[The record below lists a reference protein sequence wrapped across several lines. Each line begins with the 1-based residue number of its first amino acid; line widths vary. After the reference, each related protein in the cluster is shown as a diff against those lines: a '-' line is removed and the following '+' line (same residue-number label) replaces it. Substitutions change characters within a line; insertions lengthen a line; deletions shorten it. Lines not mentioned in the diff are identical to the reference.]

1 MKKMTL
7 FKMIPV
13 FAFVFMTIM
22 MIGMSIA
29 ANELYDWV
37 PQGYCY
43 GTGCYLGGKRPG
55 NFYQAAFSYD
65 VTLVGF
71 IFMMISTVVLLA
83 TIIVWIFILIK
94 KTIKPS
100 QFTFAIVMGSIMS
113 FTMLMMAIF
122 VAACL
127 EIEDAAGMI
136 PCGFLAMLAAVSLIP
151 YSVIIR
157 KKIRNGEIT
166 ADGVMATAGRPSPA
180 PVQSSKEDTWVCP
193 DCGAE
198 VSGKFCIKC
207 GAKRPEAK
215 TWKCPNCGAECDDKF
230 KFCMKCGTKKP
241 E

>member
-7 FKMIPV
+7 FKVIPV

-43 GTGCYLGGKRPG
+43 GTGCYTGGNRPG
-55 NFYQAAFSYD
+55 NFYQAAFACD

-83 TIIVWIFILIK
+83 TLIVWIFILIK

-100 QFTFAIVMGSIMS
+100 QFTFLIVMASIMS
-113 FTMLMMAIF
+113 FTMLMMAVF

-127 EIEDAAGMI
+127 QIEDATGMI
-136 PCGFLAMLAAVSLIP
+136 PCGFLAMLAAISLIV
-151 YSVIIR
+151 YGAIAR

-166 ADGVMATAGRPSPA
+166 ADAVMASAGGPAPA
-180 PVQSSKEDTWVCP
+180 PVQSSKEDTWICP

-215 TWKCPNCGAECDDKF
+215 MWKCPNCGTECEDKF